1 MNYAKLLSQ
10 KFVLAVFIF
19 PSRRPCSM
27 RWFGRRITL
36 FRKFEHT
43 VGSEASQ
50 GMSVPK
56 RIGEVEL
63 ADWQGDSRVL
73 ESYWEAGPVV
83 LAFIRHFG

>member
-1 MNYAKLLSQ
+1 
-10 KFVLAVFIF
+10 
-19 PSRRPCSM
+19 
-27 RWFGRRITL
+27 
-36 FRKFEHT
+36 
-43 VGSEASQ
+43 
-50 GMSVPK
+50 MSVPK